1 MWIFLVFL
9 SHIFKVVSMN
19 PLTAS
24 VGGDVTFHC
33 SHFMAHG
40 NIKYFCRDSCV
51 VKNILIQT
59 NAGENP
65 TRTGRYTIHDKR
77 SDFTV
82 TIADL
87 RLSDSGTYIC
97 AVDRLLKD
105 TYTYVT
111 LRVFEVST
119 LRPAPASSSRPPAKQ
134 TTRDATEKKG
144 ISMIKRSTAGSPPET
159 MHRSALSDPLVY
171 VGAGL
176 GALVLIFTVV
186 LFIFIKLK
194 EKRRSSGLTS
204 SAHRPDSLIYTT
216 PNASAQSDSLNYSSM
231 QFIRK
236 SRCSVKTMQVS

>member
-1 MWIFLVFL
+1 
-9 SHIFKVVSMN
+9 MN

-111 LRVFEVST
+111 LRVFEGKLLLTFLTFFCELT
-119 LRPAPASSSRPPAKQ
+119 LFSKNVCLELKLPFQSS
-134 TTRDATEKKG
+134 D
-144 ISMIKRSTAGSPPET
+144 
-159 MHRSALSDPLVY
+159 
-171 VGAGL
+171 
-176 GALVLIFTVV
+176 
-186 LFIFIKLK
+186 LFIVLSLFLK
-194 EKRRSSGLTS
+194 
-204 SAHRPDSLIYTT
+204 
-216 PNASAQSDSLNYSSM
+216 
-231 QFIRK
+231 
-236 SRCSVKTMQVS
+236 SVGNI